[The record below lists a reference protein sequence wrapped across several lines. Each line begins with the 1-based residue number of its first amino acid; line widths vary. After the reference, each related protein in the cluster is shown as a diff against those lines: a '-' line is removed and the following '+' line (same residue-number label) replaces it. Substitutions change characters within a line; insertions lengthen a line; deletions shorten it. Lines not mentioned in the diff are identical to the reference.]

1 MRRPIDNGRFA
12 SVLAGRVFA
21 RGFVAEGVRSAPM
34 NRQTRLVARLLAIG
48 VIIAGAAVL
57 LPHVLDGLQILLRAL
72 RHNWW
77 LVVLVG
83 LAVWVLLAL
92 GKKR

>member
-1 MRRPIDNGRFA
+1 
-12 SVLAGRVFA
+12 
-21 RGFVAEGVRSAPM
+21 M
-34 NRQTRLVARLLAIG
+34 NRQTRLAVRLLAIG

-57 LPHVLDGLQILLRAL
+57 LPHVLDGLQILLHAI

-83 LAVWVLLAL
+83 LATWVLLAL

>member
-1 MRRPIDNGRFA
+1 
-12 SVLAGRVFA
+12 
-21 RGFVAEGVRSAPM
+21 M

>member
-1 MRRPIDNGRFA
+1 
-12 SVLAGRVFA
+12 
-21 RGFVAEGVRSAPM
+21 M
-34 NRQTRLVARLLAIG
+34 NRQTRLAIRLLAIG
-48 VIIAGAAVL
+48 VIVVGAVVL
-57 LPHVLDGLQILLRAL
+57 LPHVLDGLQILLSAI

-83 LAVWVLLAL
+83 LAAWVLLAL